1 MIYVCIPSRD
11 EAKTLGLLLW
21 KVRKIFAELEREYQL
36 LVVDDGSTD
45 DTASILP
52 NYERALPLT
61 VLREATPA
69 GMPRAVTRRLGE
81 ALARTDRPR
90 RDCAIVLHADFRHDP
105 AIIPMLVKQI
115 DSGADLVVAEGTPEA
130 GSPRG
135 YRFLRRLAPWILRG
149 RGRIPGIRDTV
160 SGCYAA
166 RLVTVREAMQHLVG
180 DWIATDGWAA
190 NAEMVARLA
199 AHSRRVVGVP
209 MQERQDWQQRPS
221 RIRPWEEARRLWAAA
236 GQIPPVPT
244 TSSPVTTS
252 DTTAPDSDAELED
265 RPGRKRRRRRR
276 RPARRSATA

>member
-21 KVRKIFAELEREYQL
+21 KVRQVFAELEREYQL

-45 DTASILP
+45 DTATILP

-61 VLREATPA
+61 VLRETTPT
-69 GMPRAVTRRLGE
+69 GMPRAVTRLLHE

-105 AIIPMLVKQI
+105 EIIPALVKQI
-115 DSGADLVVAEGTPEA
+115 DSGADLVIAEGTPDA
-130 GSPRG
+130 GTPRG
-135 YRFLRRLAPWILRG
+135 YRLLRRLAPWLLRG

-166 RLVTVREAMQHLVG
+166 RLATVREAMQHQVG

-199 AHSRRVVGVP
+199 ARSRRVVGVP
-209 MQERQDWQQRPS
+209 MPERQDRQQRPL
-221 RIRPWEEARRLWAAA
+221 RVRPWEEARRLWTSA
-236 GQIPPVPT
+236 GQIPPVAT
-244 TSSPVTTS
+244 ASAAVPVA
-252 DTTAPDSDAELED
+252 DPGPDRDPGEE
-265 RPGRKRRRRRR
+265 RPPRKRRRRR
-276 RPARRSATA
+276 RPARRSATT

>member
-45 DTASILP
+45 DTATILP

-61 VLREATPA
+61 VLREATPI
-69 GMPRAVTRRLGE
+69 GMPRAVTRLLRE

-105 AIIPMLVKQI
+105 EVIPALVKQI
-115 DSGADLVVAEGTPEA
+115 DSGADLVIAEGTPDA
-130 GSPRG
+130 GTSRG
-135 YRFLRRLAPWILRG
+135 YRLLRRLVPWLLRG
-149 RGRIPGIRDTV
+149 RGRIPGVRDTV

-166 RLVTVREAMQHLVG
+166 RLITVREAMQHQVG
-180 DWIATDGWAA
+180 DWIATEGWAG

-199 AHSRRVVGVP
+199 ARSRRVAGVP
-209 MQERQDWQQRPS
+209 MTERQDRQQRPL
-221 RIRPWEEARRLWAAA
+221 RVRPWEEARRLWASA
-236 GQIPPVPT
+236 GQIPPVT
-244 TSSPVTTS
+244 AARAAVPVT
-252 DTTAPDSDAELED
+252 DPGPDRDAGEE
-265 RPGRKRRRRRR
+265 RPPRKRRRRR
-276 RPARRSATA
+276 RPARRGATP

>member
-45 DTASILP
+45 DTATLLP

-61 VLREATPA
+61 VLREPTPT
-69 GMPRAVTRRLGE
+69 GFPRAVTRLLRE

-105 AIIPMLVKQI
+105 DVIPALVKQI
-115 DSGADLVVAEGTPEA
+115 DSGADLALAEGTPDA
-130 GSPRG
+130 GTPRG
-135 YRFLRRLAPWILRG
+135 YRLLRRFAPWLLRG
-149 RGRIPGIRDTV
+149 RGRIPGVRDTV

-166 RLVTVREAMQHLVG
+166 RLITVREAMQHQVG
-180 DWIATDGWAA
+180 DWIATEGWAA

-199 AHSRRVVGVP
+199 ARSRRVAGVP
-209 MQERQDWQQRPS
+209 MTERQDRQQRPL
-221 RIRPWEEARRLWAAA
+221 RVRPWEEARRLWSSA
-236 GQIPPVPT
+236 GQIPPVPAGDST
-244 TSSPVTTS
+244 PGAATDAGPDR
-252 DTTAPDSDAELED
+252 DTTEE
-265 RPGRKRRRRRR
+265 RPPRKRRRRRR
-276 RPARRSATA
+276 PTRRGATP

>member
-45 DTASILP
+45 DTATILP

-61 VLREATPA
+61 VLREATPR
-69 GMPRAVTRRLGE
+69 GMPRAVARLLRE

-105 AIIPMLVKQI
+105 DIIPALVKQI
-115 DSGADLVVAEGTPEA
+115 DSGADLVVAEGTPDT
-130 GSPRG
+130 GSSRS
-135 YRFLRRLAPWILRG
+135 YRLLRRLAPWILRG

-166 RLVTVREAMQHLVG
+166 RLVTIREAMQHQVG

-190 NAEMVARLA
+190 NAEMVTRLA
-199 AHSRRVVGVP
+199 THSRRATGVP
-209 MQERQDWQQRPS
+209 MQERQTRQQRAV
-221 RIRPWEEARRLWAAA
+221 RIRPWEEARRLWTSA
-236 GQIPPVPT
+236 GQIPPVPAQGA
-244 TSSPVTTS
+244 PVTSTDPTPDPAS
-252 DTTAPDSDAELED
+252 DD
-265 RPGRKRRRRRR
+265 RPARKRRRRR
-276 RPARRSATA
+276 RPARRSATT

>member
-11 EAKTLGLLLW
+11 EAGTLGLLLW
-21 KVRKIFAELEREYQL
+21 KVRKVFAELEREYQL
-36 LVVDDGSTD
+36 VVVDDGSTD
-45 DTASILP
+45 DTAAILP

-61 VLREATPA
+61 VLRETAPLGT
-69 GMPRAVTRRLGE
+69 PRAVTRLLRE

-105 AIIPMLVKQI
+105 AVIPILVKQI

-130 GSPRG
+130 SSPRG
-135 YRFLRRLAPWILRG
+135 YRLLRRLAPWLLRG

-166 RLVTVREAMQHLVG
+166 RLITVREAMQHQVG
-180 DWIATDGWAA
+180 DWVATEGWAA

-209 MQERQDWQQRPS
+209 MQEHQERQQRPS
-221 RIRPWEEARRLWAAA
+221 RIRPWEEGRRLWNSAA
-236 GQIPPVPT
+236 QIPPVPA
-244 TSSPVTTS
+244 SGPPVTTM
-252 DTTAPDSDAELED
+252 DGTPDITADEE
-265 RPGRKRRRRRR
+265 RPARKRRRR
-276 RPARRSATA
+276 RPARRGATP